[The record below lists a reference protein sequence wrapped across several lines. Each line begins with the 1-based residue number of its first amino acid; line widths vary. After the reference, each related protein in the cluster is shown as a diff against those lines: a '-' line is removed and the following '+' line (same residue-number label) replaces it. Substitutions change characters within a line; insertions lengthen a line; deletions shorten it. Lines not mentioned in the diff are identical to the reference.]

1 MKAKPQVFT
10 RRNIAGGWRGSG
22 LSPLNSVKVLEH
34 LTDSESQSLS
44 APVTPPNGHV
54 DLDILNKLQ
63 TTLTVFNLQQFTRQ
77 LADLAIQNAIN
88 SLWRQAIPKLMQQTE
103 KVLTALSKSF
113 SAVNT

>member
-1 MKAKPQVFT
+1 MEKAEWVEYYMKAKPQVFI

-44 APVTPPNGHV
+44 APVTLPNGHV

-63 TTLTVFNLQQFTRQ
+63 TTPTIFDLQ
-77 LADLAIQNAIN
+77 
-88 SLWRQAIPKLMQQTE
+88 
-103 KVLTALSKSF
+103 
-113 SAVNT
+113 